1 MQTANS
7 ELNLSRMVEIL
18 GEIDGGGGTGQCLPP
33 VLTGVPSDLQQNA
46 LGALRLH
53 GALRVATQLVGA
65 LEASLADLT
74 IGSGATTDGS
84 SLPDSTAC
92 TAAQDEELLKAIAE
106 DSTTLC
112 FVNRHLLLFDQ
123 GLVIADAAVEAISRS
138 DGVTRQMR
146 CQFRHF
152 LSFSQIA
159 LLVNISTILL
169 RFLIFTVS
177 FNHLDLVGWDLFQ
190 GRSTFC

>member
-1 MQTANS
+1 M
-7 ELNLSRMVEIL
+7 
-18 GEIDGGGGTGQCLPP
+18 GDIDEDGGTGQCLPP

-74 IGSGATTDGS
+74 IGGGASATDGS
-84 SLPDSTAC
+84 SRPEGAAC

-123 GLVIADAAVEAISRS
+123 GLVIADAAVEAISRT

-159 LLVNISTILL
+159 LLVCIFTITLPFVLFELYLHNCLLRYHLSCQSTIRWNGI
-169 RFLIFTVS
+169 RF
-177 FNHLDLVGWDLFQ
+177 
-190 GRSTFC
+190 